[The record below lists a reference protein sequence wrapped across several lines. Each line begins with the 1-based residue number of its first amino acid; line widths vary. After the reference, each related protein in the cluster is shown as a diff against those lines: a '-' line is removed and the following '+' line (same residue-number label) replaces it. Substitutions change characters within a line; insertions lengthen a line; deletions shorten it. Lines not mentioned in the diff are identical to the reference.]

1 VLEDPAAGQ
10 QAGGPAGEA
19 RAAPPTGAVT
29 VPPWQEGAEASVL
42 PQSYQDLLEMAAS
55 AGRGAA
61 STELSSV
68 EAAELHLPAGDTGSV
83 TGWCLGA
90 GMRR

>member
-61 STELSSV
+61 PPKMRLV
-68 EAAELHLPAGDTGSV
+68 EGV
-83 TGWCLGA
+83 
-90 GMRR
+90 